1 MRRGLCR
8 ELERSARR
16 EVPWR
21 HRLAAS
27 QISDDQWYELTGLVL
42 KFAVD
47 HWHDQRPLQDKR
59 TIRQFARDV
68 RGKIFPH
75 ERGLW
80 SWVLLRLIEWAISYI
95 IRRLISSNKLF
106 EGVRRELAD

>member
-1 MRRGLCR
+1 MIYRQ
-8 ELERSARR
+8 ARWDT
-16 EVPWR
+16 PFW
-21 HRLAAS
+21 LGPAA
-27 QISDDQWYELTGLVL
+27 QQLSDEQWYELTGLVL

-47 HWHDQRPLQDKR
+47 HWHDQRPLTDKR

-68 RGKIFPH
+68 RGKIFPN

-106 EGVRRELAD
+106 EGVKHELETANVP